1 MGGSKSKAPKAPNY
15 EKLATQQAALDRDN
29 DIFHMQNSGQ
39 SDMYG
44 TSNWVQDAN
53 GNYTQQN
60 TMSDSLKG
68 QHTGASDLFSKY
80 QQQLLNQGTFTGAPQ
95 VEWDPNSGNAAADAF
110 YASGQS
116 RLAPQQ
122 QEDAQRMQTQ
132 LRQQGLQPGTEAYDR
147 AYKNLL
153 TSQGDVNSKMAL
165 DAKVLGG
172 QEARSNYQSALM
184 GQQQNYNQDMQNY
197 QLPWMQAQDAESMW
211 NGLRTGPSGYA
222 PSWSGQAADIAGAGQ
237 SQFNSAMAKSNASN
251 QKKGNT
257 MNAGAQLGSAALMSD
272 ATLKHDIVPLVG
284 RDALEAL
291 LKLGGVKWRWNADNV
306 EDMGVIA
313 QEVQKVL
320 PELINTDLSL
330 LRVNYTGLVALAIE
344 SIKYV
349 VENLPC
355 GNNEM

>member
-1 MGGSKSKAPKAPNY
+1 
-15 EKLATQQAALDRDN
+15 
-29 DIFHMQNSGQ
+29 
-39 SDMYG
+39 
-44 TSNWVQDAN
+44 
-53 GNYTQQN
+53 
-60 TMSDSLKG
+60 MSDGLTG
-68 QHTGASDLFSKY
+68 IHTDAQNLYNKY
-80 QQQLLNQGTFTGAPQ
+80 QDQLLNQGTFTGAPQ

-116 RLAPQQ
+116 RLQPQQ
-122 QEDAQRMQTQ
+122 QQDATRMQTQ

-172 QEARSNYQSALM
+172 QEARANYQSALA
-184 GQQQNYNQDMQNY
+184 GQNQNYTQDVQNY
-197 QLPWMQAQDAESMW
+197 QMPWMQAQDAESMW

-257 MNAGAQLGSAALMSD
+257 MNAAASIGSAAMLSD
-272 ATLKHDIVPLVG
+272 ATLKHDIVPLVS

-291 LKLGGVKWRWNADNV
+291 LKLGGVRWRWNDTGGR
-306 EDMGVIA
+306 DMGVIA
-313 QEVQKVL
+313 QDVQRIL
-320 PELINTDLSL
+320 PELINSDEDY

-344 SIKYV
+344 SIKYIA
-349 VENLPC
+349 ENLPC
-355 GNNEM
+355 GSHDK